1 MVDKQLKTLIRFL
14 EECLE
19 RDREKYSVPR
29 ENGGLKFI
37 KSCDFGNKT
46 KAYFRVRFGGLM

>member
-1 MVDKQLKTLIRFL
+1 VVDKQLKTLIRFL